1 MLPPRL
7 QKEDTIGLAAP
18 CWLATE
24 DWACAIRTALEQAG
38 YRVKFA
44 DNLFAS
50 SWKYAASREERIA
63 DLNQLVQDDQV
74 RMIFFGGGEGAE
86 DVLDGLDY
94 AAAAACPKIWL
105 SYSDGTSILNAIH
118 RRTGLITYY
127 GQMPGLMPSLSQYD
141 SQQFSMHLT
150 AQALSHVPAS
160 PWHPL
165 LPGQAEGT
173 LLGGY
178 LGNFLL
184 QARSGEVGMKDEQY
198 ILFLEDHER
207 FNSIEA
213 VSARLGQLERAPIMQ
228 QVTGLLFGHYATPV
242 NHLLLERLNHLGE
255 SWGIPVAYCDDFGHG
270 KNHAILPI
278 GAHTTLDTN
287 HCTLTYRW

>member
-7 QKEDTIGLAAP
+7 QKGDTIGLAAP

-63 DLNQLVQDDQV
+63 DLNQLILDDQV

-94 AAAAACPKIWL
+94 GAAAAHPKIWL

-118 RRTGLITYY
+118 HRTGLITYY
-127 GQMPGLMPSLSQYD
+127 GQMPGLMPSLSRYD
-141 SQQFSMHLT
+141 AQQFALHLT
-150 AQALSHVPAS
+150 SQALSHVPAA
-160 PWHPL
+160 PWHSL

-184 QARSGEVGMKDEQY
+184 QARSGEVGTKDEQY

-207 FNSIEA
+207 FNGIEA
-213 VSARLGQLERAPIMQ
+213 VSARIGQLERAPIMQ
-228 QVTGLLFGHYATPV
+228 QVAGLIFGHYAAPV
-242 NHLLLERLNHLGE
+242 NIHLLNRLTRLGE
-255 SWGIPVAYCDDFGHG
+255 CWGIPVAYCDDFGHG
-270 KNHAILPI
+270 QNHAILPI
-278 GAHTTLDTN
+278 GAHTSLDTIN
-287 HCTLTYRW
+287 CTMHYHW